1 MKLSENFTLEE
12 LTKSKEAEDLGI
24 ENVPNNDET
33 KALLELTL
41 NVLQPLRTLI
51 GKPIHINSG
60 FRCKKVNEAVGGV
73 NPTANNRGSQHLYG
87 EAADIVTDDLETTF
101 EIIRSQLTF
110 DQLIWEF
117 GRWIHVSYKAG
128 RNRKEVLESYKIDGK
143 THYRSKV

>member
-24 ENVPNNDET
+24 ENVPNNGET

-51 GKPIHINSG
+51 NKPIRINSG
-60 FRCKKVNEAVGGV
+60 FRCEQVNKAVGGV
-73 NPTANNRGSQHLYG
+73 DTSQHRKG

-101 EIIRSQLTF
+101 EIIRNQLMF

-117 GRWIHVSYKAG
+117 GKWIHVSFRSG
-128 RNRKEVLESYKIDGK
+128 RNRKEVLEAYKENGK
-143 THYRSKV
+143 THYRPKV

>member
-24 ENVPNNDET
+24 ENVPNNGET

-51 GKPIHINSG
+51 NKPIRINSG
-60 FRCKKVNEAVGGV
+60 FRCEQVNKAVGGV
-73 NPTANNRGSQHLYG
+73 DTSQHRKG

-101 EIIRSQLTF
+101 EIIRNQLMF